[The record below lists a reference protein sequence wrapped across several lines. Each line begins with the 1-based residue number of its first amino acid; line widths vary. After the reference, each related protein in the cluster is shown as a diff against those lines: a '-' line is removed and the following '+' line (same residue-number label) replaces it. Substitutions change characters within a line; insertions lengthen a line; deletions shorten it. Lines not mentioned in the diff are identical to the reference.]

1 METVKRLF
9 ISLIVLLGYTA
20 GAWAIE
26 QDADG
31 YYLIGSVQDWK
42 DFAELVNTGTVP
54 AANAKM
60 VRDVD
65 LGDDQT
71 RIGSTSD
78 SNTAQH
84 YKGIFDGQGHK
95 LTIAYVETGSSNLC
109 APFNKLDGATIKN
122 LHIKGTIN
130 TAGIHGAGVAS
141 DARGTTLI
149 QNVWSEVDVTST
161 HSGWDECSGIVG
173 CMKAGNL
180 TITDCLFSG
189 TVTANSSNNGGFI
202 GYRDSGTA
210 SISNCLSTGT
220 FAYGSNQDFSGGAT
234 VSNSYYTQFVG
245 SVSGLT
251 LVTDTQLADGTTAAA
266 LQAGR
271 SEEIWVQ
278 DPVLGTPMLKIFANE
293 ETEQPSEALNGEFSI
308 TDNGIKVVFS
318 RGNLQYVNDTWQF
331 AKHQYDYFGENQ
343 SNGRDMFA
351 FNDFSLPN
359 SDDNWFNMTHDQW
372 VYLLR
377 DRSVTNTLSDGARF
391 TMATLG
397 GTYKGVILFPDNYTH
412 PEGTGFTPG
421 VFNSNSNYTA
431 EVSLEGWALME
442 AAGCVFLPACGWNSA
457 GSEWKSVGETAVYST
472 PSVYPTGSR
481 YYTPAFYIGK
491 IDFDEWCN
499 RASWTPVRLVQL
511 SGLNRDDDG
520 YYLIGSVEDWKEC
533 SSLLTINPS
542 INIRMT
548 ADFDLGDD
556 QTELGSVNNPY
567 KGTFDG
573 QGHALTVAY
582 SVTGSNSDHVA
593 PFASIENATIEN
605 LHIKGTITTPG
616 MRPASITS
624 YVSGTSYIRNCWSEV
639 AITSSRGSDIDAGGF
654 VARVNSGQTL
664 HIDDCTFTGSIIYS
678 YRSGFEAGGFVG
690 WCQESGIVQIQ
701 NCLFAPTSIKT
712 IAQSDDNKMFV
723 SGYQSNVSFTNCYY
737 RKVGSLE
744 QWIEQGIATTED
756 ELNDCTTSV
765 ALQNGRS
772 EDVWV
777 QDPLTNQPLPIIFAT
792 LQDEDGNY
800 LIGSVQD
807 WKRFADIVKT
817 TPTANAKMVA
827 DVDLGDDQTMVGT
840 YHQKYQGTFDGQG
853 HTLTFNYN
861 TEGMSFEPE
870 QRDLSLNFL
879 GAAPFR
885 DIEGATICNLHTAG
899 SVTAE
904 KIGASGLVGWTYG
917 TNKIEN
923 CWSDVDVVS
932 SNNTADTFAGFVAFQ
947 YGTQLN
953 ITDCVYTGKIQSASN
968 ISHAGFVAFQR
979 YGKSSLNNCLLLL
992 DEGSD
997 VNTTTTQGLKYYTF
1011 VRNFE
1016 SHNVANTINNCY
1028 YLTPFGMAQGT
1039 QTSDGDIS
1047 DGTTA
1052 AALQNNRSEEIW
1064 VQDPVL
1070 GIPMLKIFAKTEED
1084 NPVTDLSATT
1094 TANCYIVQAAGNYK
1108 FRATVKGNGSADLGG
1123 ISRYTDASTI
1133 ASAELVWATF
1143 NTTVTPEAD
1152 ELIKDIRYSNG
1163 YVYFST
1169 GDIYK
1174 EGNALVAIKDVG
1186 GNILWSWHLWFES
1199 DDLDALV
1206 QTYPGSGYLVM
1217 DRNLGALTNCYAAD
1231 NALDFGFAYQNGRKD
1246 PFMMSATRTRYTALG
1261 VLGTY
1266 TSSAGSSSL
1275 ASSIQRPTV
1284 VFGTGSWG
1292 GSPDYWSASE
1302 KTIFDP
1308 CPPGWQVGPSDLWRA
1323 SGFNSSTFVVKEND
1337 WATYHG
1343 CVFNGEAWYPATGD
1357 RWGGSHNNTGKCIR
1371 VWARGAGNALASD
1384 NGSAPALGDGSDPGH
1399 GYSIR
1404 PVRIADFIYTVPA
1417 SGLGTFSADVNIIVP
1432 KGLTAY
1438 CCTTLKT
1445 YKDGSLGIKVS
1456 KLNGGIIPAN
1466 TGVLFEGTGGQSY
1479 PLIATN
1485 TEAAAPAENSLVA
1498 VVESEHIPA
1507 TNGEYTNFMMKGG
1520 KFIKIQQDEESVKMP
1535 ANRAYLPLL
1544 TTAISGSN
1552 AKEIMLYWDD
1562 EEATG
1567 IERMRNVEN
1576 EIMRKGNIYNLN
1588 GQKLSAPQKGIN
1600 IINGR
1605 KVIVK

>member
-9 ISLIVLLGYTA
+9 ILLIVLLGYTA

-26 QDADG
+26 QDSDG

-42 DFAELVNTGTVP
+42 DFAELVNTGTNP

-60 VRDVD
+60 VRDVEIS
-65 LGDDQT
+65 T
-71 RIGSTSD
+71 TIGVREDKPFSGT
-78 SNTAQH
+78 
-84 YKGIFDGQGHK
+84 FDGNGHI
-95 LTIAYVETGSSNLC
+95 LTANITSTATGINGNDVGV
-109 APFNKLDGATIKN
+109 APFHFIKNATIKN
-122 LHIKGTIN
+122 LKVDGIINSSSIHSSGLVGVAYGTNLVVGCVVSAKIKTSAQYVGGIIAHGYDSNTTVKDCLFNGIIEGGNRIGVIWAHNHGGTGNIINCLENGSYTNSSYVLPIYRSEGGTIN
-130 TAGIHGAGVAS
+130 
-141 DARGTTLI
+141 
-149 QNVWSEVDVTST
+149 
-161 HSGWDECSGIVG
+161 C
-173 CMKAGNL
+173 
-180 TITDCLFSG
+180 
-189 TVTANSSNNGGFI
+189 SNNYYITGN
-202 GYRDSGTA
+202 DSK
-210 SISNCLSTGT
+210 N
-220 FAYGSNQDFSGGAT
+220 NK
-234 VSNSYYTQFVG
+234 
-245 SVSGLT
+245 
-251 LVTDTQLADGTTAAA
+251 VTDVQLADGTIATA
-266 LQAGR
+266 LQADR

-481 YYTPAFYIGK
+481 YYTPAFYIDK

-664 HIDDCTFTGSIIYS
+664 HIDDCTFTGSITYS

-792 LQDEDGNY
+792 LQDEYGNY

-979 YGKSSLNNCLLLL
+979 YGLTNLNNCLLLL

-1028 YLTPFGMAQGT
+1028 YLTPFGVAQGT
-1039 QTSDGDIS
+1039 QTTDGEIF

-1094 TANCYIVQAAGNYK
+1094 TANTYIVSAAGKYK
-1108 FRATVKGNGSADLGG
+1108 FKATVKGNGGLDPLTG
-1123 ISRYTDASTI
+1123 TI
-1133 ASAELVWATF
+1133 ATPIHPASIAGVKVLWELGDTYGRAIKYEDSAY
-1143 NTTVTPEAD
+1143 
-1152 ELIKDIRYSNG
+1152 DISYSDG

-1169 GDIYK
+1169 PNSFTTGV
-1174 EGNALVAIKDVG
+1174 ACVAIYDSSD
-1186 GNILWSWHLWFES
+1186 NILWSWDIWSTPEPGTATYNGNTFMDRNLCAVDLNYNRGFLYQWGRKDAFSAATGSYASFTFVPALFTAFNTVRGIQTIDYCIKHPTTHVNNGDENSWMSREEYEKLPWR
-1199 DDLDALV
+1199 DDIKTIYDPCPAGWRVPTAAEQNGYSGLPGTGFSNAINEFGN
-1206 QTYPGSGYLVM
+1206 PGSGYY
-1217 DRNLGALTNCYAAD
+1217 R
-1231 NALDFGFAYQNGRKD
+1231 
-1246 PFMMSATRTRYTALG
+1246 
-1261 VLGTY
+1261 
-1266 TSSAGSSSL
+1266 
-1275 ASSIQRPTV
+1275 
-1284 VFGTGSWG
+1284 
-1292 GSPDYWSASE
+1292 
-1302 KTIFDP
+1302 
-1308 CPPGWQVGPSDLWRA
+1308 
-1323 SGFNSSTFVVKEND
+1323 SSTISS
-1337 WATYHG
+1337 
-1343 CVFNGEAWYPATGD
+1343 YPRAYAFRQSGQQNN
-1357 RWGGSHNNTGKCIR
+1357 WGTN
-1371 VWARGAGNALASD
+1371 
-1384 NGSAPALGDGSDPGH
+1384 PAFA
-1399 GYSIR
+1399 IR
-1404 PVRIADFIYTVPA
+1404 PVKEGIYFIYTVPA
-1417 SGLGTFSADVNIIVP
+1417 SGLGTFSAAENVIIP
-1432 KGLTAY
+1432 AGLTAY
-1438 CCTTLKT
+1438 YCTTLKT

-1479 PLIATN
+1479 PLTAT
-1485 TEAAAPAENSLVA
+1485 TVEAAAPAENSLVA

-1544 TTAISGSN
+1544 TADISGSN

-1567 IERMRNVEN
+1567 IESLTPDPSP
-1576 EIMRKGNIYNLN
+1576 KGEGSIYNLN

-1600 IINGR
+1600 IVNGR